1 MSEQRYCMQSTSGM
15 DVVLKS
21 LISEVNNATN
31 DYGCINVQVA
41 LLTSCGSLFQTF
53 GISSS
58 DSSVAQESTDSSQ
71 RSHESAPGQ
80 NVEGIIGASSKNYFQ
95 QFLSCG
101 KE

>member
-1 MSEQRYCMQSTSGM
+1 MSY
-15 DVVLKS
+15 
-21 LISEVNNATN
+21 
-31 DYGCINVQVA
+31 
-41 LLTSCGSLFQTF
+41 GSLFQTF
-53 GISSS
+53 GISSG
-58 DSSVAQESTDSSQ
+58 DSSVAQQSTDTSQ

>member
-1 MSEQRYCMQSTSGM
+1 MPLWLYQCT
-15 DVVLKS
+15 
-21 LISEVNNATN
+21 
-31 DYGCINVQVA
+31 GCIVNK
-41 LLTSCGSLFQTF
+41 LCFSLFQTF

>member
-1 MSEQRYCMQSTSGM
+1 MSEQRHFMQSMCGV
-15 DVVLKS
+15 DVVFKS
-21 LISEVNNATN
+21 FISFISEVNN
-31 DYGCINVQVA
+31 GCINVQVP